1 MSKLFLTMKW
11 SSLLMR
17 AKYFTRS
24 TLVKMERATK
34 RHEDAGTDGQRRRR
48 NIQVL
53 CCVCDTQYCNNC
65 H

>member
-1 MSKLFLTMKW
+1 VSKSFLTMKW
-11 SSLLMR
+11 SNLLMR
-17 AKYFTRS
+17 AKYSTRS

-34 RHEDAGTDGQRRRR
+34 RKEGTGTGRQRRRR

-53 CCVCDTQYCNNC
+53 YCVHDTQYCNNC